1 MSKHEYWSSLAPL
14 PFEYVTSAGQRAK
27 NGSETGSDGL
37 EDADKLVHDL
47 TVTAGEGNV
56 ETMLSVDKGLQE
68 LAFLKV
74 LIHLVFSS
82 SCAILIHNKSLAVT
96 GISGLDKSFLFIL
109 FGSSDTSDHFG
120 G

>member
-27 NGSETGSDGL
+27 DGSEAGGNGL
-37 EDADKLVHDL
+37 EDVDKLVHDL

-56 ETMLSVDKGLQE
+56 ETMLAVDKGLQE

-74 LIHLVFSS
+74 LIFLTRLSSVFIMHNIYSAVLSTLGGLVLKIF
-82 SCAILIHNKSLAVT
+82 
-96 GISGLDKSFLFIL
+96 
-109 FGSSDTSDHFG
+109 
-120 G
+120 